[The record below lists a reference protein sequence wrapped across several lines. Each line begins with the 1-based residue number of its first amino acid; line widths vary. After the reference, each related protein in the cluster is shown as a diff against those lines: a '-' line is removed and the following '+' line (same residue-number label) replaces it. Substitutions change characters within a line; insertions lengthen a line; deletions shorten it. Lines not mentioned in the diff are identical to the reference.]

1 MNQSWKVDNMAQYSF
16 GNRQRSGDNDKSSE
30 YLGNIVLAVESYDH
44 EANAVTGVTAD
55 GETMT
60 IRLSSAKEY
69 ADIYV
74 NRRQHTTQDARER
87 IARKQ
92 TGARADTGTFR
103 MKLDDGEGTIQ
114 FQSVRKLDNGELI
127 ARWAESLTT
136 NAKESYV
143 RAQVHIPIPTSNQET
158 SGRND
163 RRRVNIVLPDTASP
177 ATRENLDIFTQ
188 NRVTGDDGKELAGQ
202 IRSAVM
208 VAVQAADDPTE
219 TPTRLVWTSW
229 DSQAKS
235 FKAGTD
241 ALFEKPLS
249 KMNWEIMV
257 PLAASVGVK
266 FNDLKFG
273 SDVSGGDRNANAPAL
288 YDATMAGNIKV
299 VIAQGFN
306 AEAMPRLTEE
316 LVKMEKEAHES
327 EGRKPMMSDRG
338 FFAADVSLRSR
349 EGAVGFHAETSV
361 KQILKNEV
369 LQPAASQGYA
379 PRGLYSLGEQIMAA
393 AEQKGL
399 KLTVQ
404 PQPDPTV
411 LKEPAMKQNPAARP
425 AMTAPLDM

>member
-1 MNQSWKVDNMAQYSF
+1 MAQYSF

>member
-1 MNQSWKVDNMAQYSF
+1 MNQSWKVDKMAQYSF
-16 GNRQRSGDNDKSSE
+16 GNRQRTGDNDKSSE
-30 YLGNIVLAVESYDH
+30 YLGNIVLKVESYDH
-44 EANAVTGVTAD
+44 EANAVTGITAD
-55 GETMT
+55 GEALT
-60 IRLSSAKEY
+60 IRLSNAKEY

-87 IARKQ
+87 VARKQ
-92 TGARADTGTFR
+92 TGARADTGTFK
-103 MKLDDGEGTIQ
+103 MKLDEGEGTIQ
-114 FQSVRKLDNGELI
+114 FQSVRKLDSGELI

-136 NAKESYV
+136 NANESYV
-143 RAQVHIPIPTSNQET
+143 RAQVHIPIPTSNEET
-158 SGRND
+158 SGRSE

-177 ATRENLDIFTQ
+177 ATRDNLDIFTQ
-188 NRVTGDDGKELAGQ
+188 NRFTGDDGKELAGQ

-229 DSQAKS
+229 DSEAKS

-249 KMNWEIMV
+249 KMNWEVMV

-266 FNDLKFG
+266 FPDLKFG
-273 SDVSGGDRNANAPAL
+273 NDVSGGDKGTNAPAL
-288 YDATMAGNIKV
+288 YDATVAGNIKV

-316 LVKMEKEAHES
+316 LVTMEKEAHDS

-349 EGAVGFHAETSV
+349 EGGDGFNAETSV

-369 LQPAASQGYA
+369 LQPAASQSYA
-379 PRGLYSLGEQIMAA
+379 PRGLYALGEQIMAA
-393 AEQKGL
+393 AEQKGFR
-399 KLTVQ
+399 LTVAPKPEPVVQ
-404 PQPDPTV
+404 
-411 LKEPAMKQNPAARP
+411 KEPALEQKAASRP
-425 AMTAPLDM
+425 AMSAPLNM

>member
-1 MNQSWKVDNMAQYSF
+1 MAQYSF

-60 IRLSSAKEY
+60 IRLSNAREY

-92 TGARADTGTFR
+92 TGARADTGTFK

-114 FQSVRKLDNGELI
+114 FQSVRRLDNGELI

-229 DSQAKS
+229 NSEAKS

-273 SDVSGGDRNANAPAL
+273 SDVPGGDRNANAPAL